1 MALTQHGNIL
11 IKRSNL
17 DGDGQT
23 DTYTHRE
30 NVERIIGGLY
40 KLRNPSICQNPWE
53 NHTTSPEHILTFA
66 LNFVNFSCQP

>member
-11 IKRSNL
+11 MKRSNL

-40 KLRNPSICQNPWE
+40 KLRNPEICQNP
-53 NHTTSPEHILTFA
+53 
-66 LNFVNFSCQP
+66 